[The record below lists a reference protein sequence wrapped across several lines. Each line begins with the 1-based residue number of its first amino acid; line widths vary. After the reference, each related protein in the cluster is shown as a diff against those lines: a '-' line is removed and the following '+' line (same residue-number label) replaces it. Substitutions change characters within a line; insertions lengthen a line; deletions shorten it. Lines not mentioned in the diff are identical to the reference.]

1 ARPRIAPAAIGTA
14 DARGQPAD
22 LLDRG
27 KIEAAAPDEGA
38 QRAEERLARLA
49 VAGRGARADERS
61 ALPRQR
67 RALVVAHRRVERQ
80 RERADL
86 RGRAQPQVDAEHVA
100 LTRLPS
106 QHLDHRLGIALSG
119 LAGLVALAPRQSLG
133 REQQHEVDVRAVV
146 ELARAVLAE

>member
-1 ARPRIAPAAIGTA
+1 QTVLDRAQAVVGFAEHPRVFGIDDPFGGERVERRARAALAQRGQAAAVDQLVGLGEELDLADPAAAALDVEARPRIAPAAIGTA

-67 RALVVAHRRVERQ
+67 RALVVAH
-80 RERADL
+80 
-86 RGRAQPQVDAEHVA
+86 
-100 LTRLPS
+100 
-106 QHLDHRLGIALSG
+106 
-119 LAGLVALAPRQSLG
+119 
-133 REQQHEVDVRAVV
+133 
-146 ELARAVLAE
+146 